1 MICHSYQKEWKLI
14 NAISFY
20 EVCMIKNCV
29 IHIRALK
36 QTFNHGLILKQVH
49 QVIQFIQEA
58 WLKKY
63 IDVNTGLKKQA
74 KSDF

>member
-1 MICHSYQKEWKLI
+1 
-14 NAISFY
+14 
-20 EVCMIKNCV
+20 MIKSCV
-29 IHIRALK
+29 LHKRALK

-49 QVIQFIQEA
+49 KVIQFIQEA